1 VPAVRLRAVVALVVA
16 LLAVGGCTVT
26 STTSRCVGGVCDIEV
41 SGERSVEVEFGSFE
55 RDLWVGPIEADAVTV
70 SVGAEQARLAVGQQA
85 ALGGLLVRL
94 VALSGSDVRFEVR
107 RS

>member
-1 VPAVRLRAVVALVVA
+1 MRRHVMVAFSVA

-26 STTSRCVGGVCDIEV
+26 SSTSRCVAGVCDIEV
-41 SGERSVEVEFGSFE
+41 SGERTVEVEFGSFE

-70 SVGAEQARLAVGQQA
+70 SVGPEEARLAVGQQA
-85 ALGGLLVRL
+85 VVGGLLVRL
-94 VALSGSDVRFEVR
+94 VALSGREVRFEVR

>member
-1 VPAVRLRAVVALVVA
+1 VAAVRLRAVAALAVA

-26 STTSRCVGGVCDIEV
+26 SSTSRCVGGVCDIEV
-41 SGERSVEVEFGSFE
+41 SGERTVEVEFGSFE

-70 SVGAEQARLAVGQQA
+70 SVRGEQARLAVGQQA
-85 ALGGLLVRL
+85 AVGGLQVRL
-94 VALSGSDVRFEVR
+94 VALSGQDVRFEVQ